1 MQNFEGILKD
11 TVGVCS
17 GKATRRWNGLAPA
30 GSMCF
35 QPKAGGVSG
44 LLCHSI
50 RRCGGCLEHLNQRKK
65 QSSFASA
72 LFRSSPHGSWRWK
85 SGLSMT
91 CENLTPCT
99 PYRTRYYINDR
110 IGLRAQHAVLASRFG
125 LEFLSS
131 AKQQQQKHDIHHHD
145 EAFKANLGL
154 VSPQSQSIHHGS
166 PSTSGDGGGQGI
178 VCARNSGRL
187 RTRRF
192 LCVGSCPNP

>member
-1 MQNFEGILKD
+1 MVWLKPVPCAFNLKRVASLAYYV
-11 TVGVCS
+11 TLFVVAAGVLS
-17 GKATRRWNGLAPA
+17 ISTSERNKA
-30 GSMCF
+30 
-35 QPKAGGVSG
+35 
-44 LLCHSI
+44 
-50 RRCGGCLEHLNQRKK
+50 
-65 QSSFASA
+65 AS
-72 LFRSSPHGSWRWK
+72 LQLRFGPLHGSWRWK